1 MLSKEFMSADFEVD
15 TVIVGAGVIGLA
27 VARQMCRLGQD
38 LLVIDSESS
47 IGRINSS
54 RNSGVIHAGIYYTE
68 GSLKARFCVTGR
80 HMLYEHCEKFKVPFS
95 RIGKLIVS
103 QKPSQSI
110 QLEEIARM
118 AEVNG
123 VDDLQL
129 LNSEEVKE
137 LEPELSISGAIL
149 SPSTGIIDPIS
160 FMLSLQGVAE
170 DHGVQF
176 AFNSVLHEVELH
188 RDGRLA
194 LLINNDGD
202 TVKIICRRVIN
213 AAGLYCIKV
222 RNMFPTFDEKK
233 FNLGFA
239 RGNYFSYARQGLFKK
254 LIYPIP
260 EEHGL
265 GVHLTLN
272 LAGEVIFGPD
282 VEWVGDL
289 DFSVNGERKAEFVE
303 KISTYFPGVE
313 ANRLQPSY
321 AGIRPKL
328 MTHGS
333 DFVND
338 FVIEHHQ
345 EDQYEVVNL
354 LGIESP
360 GLTSSLAIAAEVDDG
375 LKNCVIES

>member
-1 MLSKEFMSADFEVD
+1 MSADFEVD
-15 TVIVGAGVIGLA
+15 TAIVGAGVIGLA
-27 VARQMCRLGQD
+27 VAKQMCRLGQD
-38 LLVIDSESS
+38 LLVIEAESS

-54 RNSGVIHAGIYYTE
+54 RNSGVIHAGIYYPE

-80 HMLYEHCEKFKVPFS
+80 DMLYEHCEKFKVPFD

-110 QLEEIARM
+110 QLEEIARK

-129 LNSEEVKE
+129 LNSEEVKQ
-137 LEPELSISGAIL
+137 LEPELSTSGAIL
-149 SPSTGIIDPIS
+149 SPSTGIIDPVS

-176 AFNSVLHEVELH
+176 AFNSVLIEVELH

-194 LLINNDGD
+194 LLIDNDGG

-233 FNLGFA
+233 FSLVFA

-282 VEWVGDL
+282 VEWVDDL
-289 DFSVNGERKAEFVE
+289 DFSVNGQRKAGFVE
-303 KISTYFPGVE
+303 KISTYFPDVE

-333 DFVND
+333 GFVND

-345 EDQYEVVNL
+345 KDQYEVVNL